1 MTSLT
6 RRSVLAGGAA
16 ILALAAAGRA
26 GAQTK
31 QKLRFSCA
39 FTETDL
45 RAEAYKAFAAAI
57 KDDFD
62 FEPYWGNTLF
72 KQGTELVA
80 LQRDNLDL
88 CNLAPA
94 DISKQIPAW
103 SLLTSAFLFRDADH
117 MKKTFKSDVGKEFI
131 KMAKD
136 QLGIQII
143 TPVYFGSRSVNLK
156 PDKQIKT
163 PADMAGIKLR
173 MPPGEFWQFL
183 GESLGAN
190 PTPVAYAELYTALQ
204 TGTVDGQDNPVVAS
218 KLMKFDEVTT
228 QFVLTKHVIAYD
240 VMAIRS
246 KIWDA
251 MKPEQQ
257 AKFQAAADKDVGREH
272 QAVRRAGSGDARV
285 LQEGRQEGL
294 RSRTSD
300 RLPHL
305 CAEEVRRQIRQGLAE
320 GRARDASTRSSKR
333 LASRAS
339 AARPV
344 HGCEP
349 ASSRS
354 TVAMPMHAEVD
365 ASWRGGCGGAPR
377 TSRSRC
383 SA

>member
-6 RRSVLAGGAA
+6 RRSMVAGGAS
-16 ILALAAAGRA
+16 IFALAAARSA
-26 GAQTK
+26 GAQNK
-31 QKLRFSCA
+31 QKLRFSSA

-57 KDDFD
+57 KDDFE

-190 PTPVAYAELYTALQ
+190 PTPIAYAELYTALQ

-240 VMAIRS
+240 VMSIRS

-257 AKFQAAADKDVGREH
+257 AKFQAAADKMSDENIKRFDV
-272 QAVRRAGSGDARV
+272 
-285 LQEGRQEGL
+285 QEAETLEYFKKEGKKVY
-294 RSRTSD
+294 TPD
-300 RLPHL
+300 
-305 CAEEVRRQIRQGLAE
+305 
-320 GRARDASTRSSKR
+320 
-333 LASRAS
+333 
-339 AARPV
+339 
-344 HGCEP
+344 
-349 ASSRS
+349 
-354 TVAMPMHAEVD
+354 VD
-365 ASWRGGCGGAPR
+365 AFRTFAQKKYVDKYGKDWPKGALER
-377 TSRSRC
+377 IN
-383 SA
+383 AIK

>member
-1 MTSLT
+1 MAIQIS
-6 RRSVLAGGAA
+6 RRSLLAGASA
-16 ILALAAAGRA
+16 LALGSAGTA
-26 GAQTK
+26 SAQGKT
-31 QKLRFSCA
+31 KLRFSCA

-45 RAEAYKAFAAAI
+45 RAEAYKGFAAAI

-103 SLLTSAFLFRDADH
+103 SLMTAAFLFRDADH
-117 MKKTFKSDVGKEFI
+117 MKKTFKSEVGQDFI
-131 KMAKD
+131 KLAKQ

-204 TGTVDGQDNPVVAS
+204 TGTVDGQDNPLLCS
-218 KLMKFDEVTT
+218 GLMKLYEVTT
-228 QFVLTKHVIAYD
+228 QCVLPGHDIGYQ
-240 VMAIRS
+240 VMTIRA

-257 AKFQAAADKDVGREH
+257 AKFQAAAD
-272 QAVRRAGSGDARV
+272 
-285 LQEGRQEGL
+285 
-294 RSRTSD
+294 
-300 RLPHL
+300 
-305 CAEEVRRQIRQGLAE
+305 
-320 GRARDASTRSSKR
+320 
-333 LASRAS
+333 
-339 AARPV
+339 
-344 HGCEP
+344 
-349 ASSRS
+349 
-354 TVAMPMHAEVD
+354 
-365 ASWRGGCGGAPR
+365 
-377 TSRSRC
+377 
-383 SA
+383 

>member
-6 RRSVLAGGAA
+6 RRSVVAGGAA
-16 ILALAAAGRA
+16 ILALAAGSA
-26 GAQTK
+26 GAQTR

-45 RAEAYKAFAAAI
+45 RAEAYKSFAAAI

-143 TPVYFGSRSVNLK
+143 TPVYFGSRSINLK

-204 TGTVDGQDNPVVAS
+204 SGTVDGQDNPVVAS

-257 AKFQAAADKDVGREH
+257 AKFQAAADKMSDENIKRFDAQEVETLEYFKKEGKKVYQPDV
-272 QAVRRAGSGDARV
+272 AAF
-285 LQEGRQEGL
+285 
-294 RSRTSD
+294 RSF
-300 RLPHL
+300 
-305 CAEEVRRQIRQGLAE
+305 AQ
-320 GRARDASTRSSKR
+320 KKY
-333 LASRAS
+333 
-339 AARPV
+339 
-344 HGCEP
+344 
-349 ASSRS
+349 
-354 TVAMPMHAEVD
+354 VD
-365 ASWRGGCGGAPR
+365 KYGKDWPKGAIEKIN
-377 TSRSRC
+377 
-383 SA
+383 AIK

>member
-1 MTSLT
+1 MTMTLT
-6 RRSVLAGGAA
+6 RRAMLSGTAS
-16 ILALAAAGRA
+16 LAAL
-26 GAQTK
+26 GATAPGALGADK
-31 QKLRFSCA
+31 IKLRFSCA

-45 RAEAYKAFAAAI
+45 RAQAYKEFATAI

-117 MKKTFKSDVGKEFI
+117 MVKTFKSDVGKQFI

-156 PDKQIKT
+156 PDKKINT

-246 KIWDA
+246 KIWDQL
-251 MKPEQQ
+251 KPAQQ
-257 AKFQAAADKDVGREH
+257 AKFQAAADQMSAENIKRFDSKETETLDYFKKEGKKVYTPDVAAFRTFAQKKYVDKYGKDW
-272 QAVRRAGSGDARV
+272 
-285 LQEGRQEGL
+285 
-294 RSRTSD
+294 
-300 RLPHL
+300 P
-305 CAEEVRRQIRQGLAE
+305 
-320 GRARDASTRSSKR
+320 K
-333 LASRAS
+333 
-339 AARPV
+339 
-344 HGCEP
+344 
-349 ASSRS
+349 
-354 TVAMPMHAEVD
+354 
-365 ASWRGGCGGAPR
+365 GALEKIN
-377 TSRSRC
+377 
-383 SA
+383 AIN

>member
-1 MTSLT
+1 MTKMT
-6 RRSVLAGGAA
+6 RRSVVAGGMA
-16 ILALAAAGRA
+16 ILAGAAGPA
-26 GAQTK
+26 YTQTK
-31 QKLRFSCA
+31 QKLRFSSA

-45 RAEAYKAFAAAI
+45 RAEAYKSFAAAI

-62 FEPYWGNTLF
+62 FEPYLGNTLF

-103 SLLTSAFLFRDADH
+103 SLLTSAYLFRDADH
-117 MKKTFKSDVGKEFI
+117 MKKTFKSDVGREFI
-131 KMAKD
+131 KTAKD

-143 TPVYFGSRSVNLK
+143 TPVYFGSRSLNLK
-156 PDKQIKT
+156 PDKQVKT
-163 PADMAGIKLR
+163 PEDLKGIKLR

-228 QFVLTKHVIAYD
+228 QFILTRHVIAYD

-257 AKFQAAADKDVGREH
+257 AKFQAAAEKAMDENTARFEKQEAETLEYFKKEGKKVYEPDQNAFRTFAQKRYVEKYGNDWPKGALERIN
-272 QAVRRAGSGDARV
+272 AVN
-285 LQEGRQEGL
+285 
-294 RSRTSD
+294 
-300 RLPHL
+300 
-305 CAEEVRRQIRQGLAE
+305 
-320 GRARDASTRSSKR
+320 
-333 LASRAS
+333 
-339 AARPV
+339 
-344 HGCEP
+344 
-349 ASSRS
+349 
-354 TVAMPMHAEVD
+354 
-365 ASWRGGCGGAPR
+365 
-377 TSRSRC
+377 
-383 SA
+383 

>member
-1 MTSLT
+1 MTKMT
-6 RRSVLAGGAA
+6 RRSVVAGGMA
-16 ILALAAAGRA
+16 ILAAGAAGPA
-26 GAQTK
+26 YTQTK
-31 QKLRFSCA
+31 QRLRFSSA

-45 RAEAYKAFAAAI
+45 RAEAYKSFAAAI

-103 SLLTSAFLFRDADH
+103 SLLTSAYLFRDADH
-117 MKKTFKSDVGKEFI
+117 MKKTFKSDVGREFI
-131 KMAKD
+131 KTAKD

-143 TPVYFGSRSVNLK
+143 TPVYFGSRSLNLK
-156 PDKQIKT
+156 PDKQVKT
-163 PADMAGIKLR
+163 PEDLKGIKLR

-228 QFVLTKHVIAYD
+228 QFILTRHVIAYD

-257 AKFQAAADKDVGREH
+257 AKFQAAAEKAMDENTARFEKQEAETLEYFKKEGKKVYEPDQNAFRTFAQKRYVEKYGNDWPKGALERIN
-272 QAVRRAGSGDARV
+272 AV
-285 LQEGRQEGL
+285 
-294 RSRTSD
+294 
-300 RLPHL
+300 
-305 CAEEVRRQIRQGLAE
+305 
-320 GRARDASTRSSKR
+320 K
-333 LASRAS
+333 
-339 AARPV
+339 
-344 HGCEP
+344 
-349 ASSRS
+349 
-354 TVAMPMHAEVD
+354 
-365 ASWRGGCGGAPR
+365 
-377 TSRSRC
+377 
-383 SA
+383 

>member
-1 MTSLT
+1 MGVHIS
-6 RRSVLAGGAA
+6 RRTLLAGASA
-16 ILALAAAGRA
+16 LALGSAVSAS
-26 GAQTK
+26 AQGKT
-31 QKLRFSCA
+31 KLRFSCA

-45 RAEAYKAFAAAI
+45 RAEAYKSFATAI

-103 SLLTSAFLFRDADH
+103 SLTTAAYLFRDSDH
-117 MKKTFKSDVGKEFI
+117 MTKTFKSDVGREFI

-156 PDKQIKT
+156 PDKLIKT
-163 PADMAGIKLR
+163 PADMQGIKLR

-228 QFVLTKHVIAYD
+228 QFVLTRHVIAYD
-240 VMAIRS
+240 VMSIRS
-246 KIWDA
+246 KIWDT

-257 AKFQAAADKDVGREH
+257 AKFQAAADKISAENIKRFDSQEAETLDYFKKEGKKVYAPDVASFRSFAQKKYIDRYGKDWPKG
-272 QAVRRAGSGDARV
+272 ALDAINAI
-285 LQEGRQEGL
+285 
-294 RSRTSD
+294 T
-300 RLPHL
+300 
-305 CAEEVRRQIRQGLAE
+305 
-320 GRARDASTRSSKR
+320 
-333 LASRAS
+333 
-339 AARPV
+339 
-344 HGCEP
+344 
-349 ASSRS
+349 
-354 TVAMPMHAEVD
+354 
-365 ASWRGGCGGAPR
+365 
-377 TSRSRC
+377 
-383 SA
+383 